1 MTYRCYGKPFETADL
16 ATPPTMFQK
25 FTLDALEGNQVL
37 KAIVAGLLIHNT
49 DLTGYLQARLF
60 ADSAGSPGALIANST
75 TQKDLA
81 SLRPSAGSPYVL
93 GWYNWEFPET
103 ALRAGASYHIGFR
116 VVGSYSY
123 SDAQHIAWLRSF
135 PDPQYRDGI
144 TLEVTKLLS
153 HPFDLGIITGRL

>member
-25 FTLDALEGNQVL
+25 FTLDTYEGNQVL
-37 KAIVAGLLIHNT
+37 KSIVAGLLIHNT
-49 DLTGYLQARLF
+49 DLVGDLQARLF
-60 ADSAGSPGALIANST
+60 SDSGGSPGSLIANST
-75 TQKDLA
+75 TQK
-81 SLRPSAGSPYVL
+81 SIYQLRPDSGSPYAV
-93 GWYNWEFPET
+93 GWYSFEFPET

-116 VVGSYSY
+116 IVGSYSY

-144 TLEVTKLLS
+144 TIQVAKLLS
-153 HPFDLGIITGRL
+153 FPFDLAIVTGRL